1 MKIQSYLFLVIL
13 PELSKNFKRVS
24 IEIVQCPD
32 LTQSPFF
39 LVSEGLSGN
48 ENIIDV
54 GSPSY
59 LFPIVNKDKVY
70 KFEDLQQITGSDQIF
85 IIGASGSAW
94 PYHGELAAN
103 FFKSGNNVKNDT
115 RIVKI
120 NHEKQNCITEKLPI
134 NETRFA
140 FLANYYSSNGLKGEV
155 LRIECEK
162 RIGPLDFLTSI
173 RQALTKFYG
182 NKLVGLGG
190 VILIETGK
198 VKVHVMPEFSKTPIN
213 SEDDLNKWL
222 KFFEIPTPLVGL
234 GYFVSH
240 DPGLDLRLQH
250 FHLYSEHGV
259 GGHYRCDTEPATIKY
274 TAYLNVAN
282 NLYRV
287 DQPDGNYS
295 SN

>member
-1 MKIQSYLFLVIL
+1 MNELHVKKIKLIVPSLNEINEVIL

-94 PYHGELAAN
+94 PYH
-103 FFKSGNNVKNDT
+103 
-115 RIVKI
+115 
-120 NHEKQNCITEKLPI
+120 
-134 NETRFA
+134 
-140 FLANYYSSNGLKGEV
+140 GEV